1 MKRSEYL
8 EAGTSETPEPIK
20 RATTIIVVLI
30 FLAVLGV
37 LVVLAVAGA
46 CIASTRGLV
55 PSTCIASSSI
65 CVSSCGTIATCQSAG
80 ALRMIDQSS
89 YCSSMRKVLTA
100 PGWPSSVTVNFWIFL
115 EAMND
120 SS

>member
-37 LVVLAVAGA
+37 LVVLAVASA

-65 CVSSCGTIATCQSAG
+65 CVSSCGTIVTCQSTG

-89 YCSSMRKVLTA
+89 YCSMRKVLTA
-100 PGWPSSVTVNFWIFL
+100 PGWPSSVTANFWIFL

-120 SS
+120 CS